1 MNIYETVPA
10 AHIKRSKFHWKK
22 ERYQTQDPGAI
33 VPMFWRECLPGDI
46 WKIKQSNFIRTMPLS
61 APCLTPIR
69 YYSEFWFFPTR
80 CLMQKYYPDVVDAWA
95 TFIFGGPAGDGKNE
109 AGQTPTLPIWIP
121 NKSNVRLAG
130 TNVQNGVQSH
140 KRGNADAKGS
150 LWDYFGLPVN
160 QGYHDLDDNGQKT
173 VNGQVQSFLDYCPL
187 MFAKIAYNWLWNEF
201 KRNENI
207 EPSVPLD
214 SDDVQFCK
222 WKKDRYTSAL
232 PFQQR
237 GGDVGIPVT
246 GLGSI
251 TFTNDLTIPENAL
264 QLDADASVV
273 ARIPNTF
280 TQFPVQGITVKEG
293 PNTPNR
299 VDLVQIYGIDWNNMS
314 PDQRTEYWLKAY
326 GGAHGT
332 VSKDVLNATVP
343 RIDESRAIA
352 GNISDLRLAIQ
363 TQKFL
368 ERAARGGV
376 RYIEGLKSFFGTS
389 PSTDVLNLP
398 HFIGGMKQNII
409 VNEVLQTSQTT
420 QGQDG
425 SPQGN
430 MAGRGISAAG
440 ENIGVLSCK
449 EHGYILGICWIK
461 PDLYYSSQGM
471 KKEWTRRSR
480 WDYYW
485 PMFAHLSEQPIKRSE
500 LFASPATMTPA
511 QMGDGSEGLGMY
523 TGIYNEYRSSENEI
537 CGDMRDTFKYWHLA
551 REFSSAPELNSDF
564 ITCFPRKDI
573 FAVQDVDEFIVD
585 SLLDIEVYRPM
596 PVEAVPG
603 LMDHF

>member
-1 MNIYETVPA
+1 MNIYNTVPA

-22 ERYQTQDPGAI
+22 ERYQTQDFGAI

-46 WKIKQSNFIRTMPLS
+46 WKIKQSNFIRTMPLV

-80 CLMQKYYPDVVDAWA
+80 CLMQKYYPEVVDAWA
-95 TFIFGGPAGDGKNE
+95 TFIFGGPNGDGKNE

-130 TNVQNGVQSH
+130 TNVVNGVQFH
-140 KRGNADAKGS
+140 KTGNADAKGS

-160 QGYHDLDDNGQKT
+160 QGYHDLDNNGEKT
-173 VNGQVQSFLDYCPL
+173 VGGQVQSFLDYCPL

-201 KRNENI
+201 KRNENV
-207 EPSVPLD
+207 ESSVALD

-222 WKKDRYTSAL
+222 WKKDRYTSSL

-237 GGDVGIPVT
+237 GGDVGIPVS

-251 TFTNDLTIPENAL
+251 TFSNDLSLVSDVDGLKIDPITTGLTLKDYP
-264 QLDADASVV
+264 SVQTLLGSL
-273 ARIPNTF
+273 RSPSQGDPNGVNNTSF
-280 TQFPVQGITVKEG
+280 YPG
-293 PNTPNR
+293 P
-299 VDLVQIYGIDWNNMS
+299 G
-314 PDQRTEYWLKAY
+314 PDQGSTYSDRVLVN
-326 GGAHGT
+326 GLVNGT
-332 VSKDVLNATVP
+332 IKKELLNSTVP

-420 QGQDG
+420 QGVDG

-461 PDLYYSSQGM
+461 PDLYYSAQGM
-471 KKEWTRRSR
+471 KKEWIRRSR

-485 PMFAHLSEQPIKRSE
+485 PMFAHLSEQPIMRSE
-500 LFASPATMTPA
+500 LFASPATMTPD
-511 QMGDGSEGLGMY
+511 QMGKGSAGLGMY

-551 REFSSAPELNSDF
+551 REFFVPPELNSDF

-573 FAVQDVDEFIVD
+573 FAVQNVDEFIVD